1 MRHGICWISLPKRNR
16 GFTLL
21 ELLMVVGIITLA
33 LAALGSVTSR
43 VLGSQTLNSAT
54 RELANYLIMAR
65 AEAVRHQTIT
75 QIRFVTDESDV
86 GAASGEAFRSFSIW
100 SLEDS
105 DGPTYLP
112 LTGWRELPEGVILE
126 PDFPGYAKQ
135 SNYAQNDGT
144 TVRGDYILKS
154 ETSPETVKK
163 GGKELPYR
171 FIEFLPTGGAR
182 IPEGENNQSI
192 IVAVEGY
199 LEAPGKMVRTAPKK
213 DLNSSAIANWS
224 QINITNLT
232 GNVRIYRP

>member
-1 MRHGICWISLPKRNR
+1 
-16 GFTLL
+16 
-21 ELLMVVGIITLA
+21 MVVGVITLA

-75 QIRFVTDESDV
+75 QIRFITDESNEDGKSGDV
-86 GAASGEAFRSFSIW
+86 LRAFAIW

-105 DGPTYLP
+105 DGPEYRA

-126 PDFPGYAKQ
+126 PEFPDYARK
-135 SNYAQNDGT
+135 SSYAEKDGT
-144 TVRGDYILKS
+144 TVRGDYILAAES
-154 ETSPETVKK
+154 SPPTLEKDGVKV
-163 GGKELPYR
+163 PYR

-182 IPEGENNQSI
+182 IPAGENNQSI
-192 IVAVEGY
+192 VVAVEGY
-199 LEAPGKMVRTAPKK
+199 LDAPGRIVRTAPKTEREGQ
-213 DLNSSAIANWS
+213 NVANWS

-232 GNVRIYRP
+232 GNVRIHRP